1 MLVPLD
7 EEDKIIVRCGADLY
21 TVMRKILMREN
32 KIERQQEHFWVT
44 SLSIINRIMVVE
56 LVSLG
61 SINECLI
68 TPMQVFR
75 IPLIKGAVSVIMVHN
90 HCCEYIVPSEEDLD
104 ATDRM
109 IQIGNY
115 HNVQVLD
122 HLIINETEFT
132 SFDELGLMDKL
143 RKSKK
148 WVVMNMQEV
157 KEDAQKIGEE
167 IGEKKGYRKGK
178 REGKKEGKQIGLEQG
193 MEKGKKEEK
202 NETAKNLLTMGIDID
217 IIAKATG
224 LKKHEIEKLRPVQ
237 TKN

>member
-132 SFDELGLMDKL
+132 SFEECGLMDKL
-143 RKSKK
+143 RKSKNYVPIYILEENAK
-148 WVVMNMQEV
+148 
-157 KEDAQKIGEE
+157 KIGEE
-167 IGEKKGYRKGK
+167 EGLKKGLRKGKREGKKVGLEQGFNKGK
-178 REGKKEGKQIGLEQG
+178 REGKKEGKI
-193 MEKGKKEEK
+193 
-202 NETAKNLLTMGIDID
+202 ETAKKMLRKGFDINA
-217 IIAKATG
+217 ITELTG
-224 LKKHEIEKLRPVQ
+224 LKKHEIEKLRPV
-237 TKN
+237 